1 MKGTRATFGLA
12 ALLATGVVLA
22 QSGSASLS
30 GVILAYDGAPVPE
43 APVRAFNAAAGAE
56 GRAFSDSDG
65 RYRITG
71 LAAGN
76 YALTI
81 EMPCCAY
88 APYTGEVVV
97 NEGQDREFDI
107 QMAEGS
113 SLNVLGDDPG
123 TINYE
128 LRNQQA
134 IPDLPVPRQ
143 PDGRP
148 DFSGVWLGRGDPFP
162 VPADAQAWAQEL
174 ADERAANAA
183 RDHPHTRC
191 LPSELPVPAGATPTI
206 GKFLHSPELLV
217 ILFEDV
223 VGYRQIFI
231 DGRSHPEVPNPSWM
245 GHSVGRWEGDTLVV
259 DTVGFNDRGW
269 TGLYPRTMELRT
281 TERITRTEYGYMEI
295 ELTVEDPGVFTAPWT
310 RTFRFDLAPQVEL
323 LEYVCENNKW
333 DSGAG

>member
-1 MKGTRATFGLA
+1 MIRLGGTFGLPE
-12 ALLATGVVLA
+12 LLVMSVAFA
-22 QSGSASLS
+22 QPDSGSLS
-30 GVILAYDGAPVPE
+30 GVVLAYDGAPVHE
-43 APVRAFNAAAGAE
+43 APVRAVNAAANVE

-65 RYRITG
+65 SYRIPG

-76 YALTI
+76 YTLTV

-88 APYTGEVVV
+88 APYMGEVVLT
-97 NEGQDREFDI
+97 EGQQLEFDI

-128 LRNQQA
+128 LRNRQA
-134 IPDLPVPRQ
+134 IPDLPVPRL

-148 DFSGVWLGRGDPFP
+148 NFSGVWLGRGDPFP
-162 VPADAQAWAQEL
+162 VPAEARAWAQEL
-174 ADERAANAA
+174 ADERAANEA

-223 VGYRQIFI
+223 VGYRQIFV
-231 DGRSHPEVPNPSWM
+231 DGRNHPDVPNPSWM
-245 GHSVGRWEGDTLVV
+245 GHSIGHWEGDTLVV
-259 DTVGFNDRGW
+259 DTIGFNDRGW
-269 TGLYPRTMELRT
+269 TGLYPRTMELHT
-281 TERITRTEYGYMEI
+281 TERISRTEYGYMEI
-295 ELTVEDPGVFTAPWT
+295 ELTVEDSGVFTAPWT
-310 RTFRFDLAPQVEL
+310 RTYRFDLAPQVEL

-333 DSGAG
+333 SGGVE